1 MPTAGSDSLVT
12 APIYQVKAEF
22 FRTLGHPA
30 RIRVLELLKGGE
42 RPVSELIP
50 EVGIEASHLSQQLG
64 VMRRA
69 GIIQSRKVGANVYY
83 SVGDPKLFELLDVAK
98 RIITSSL
105 AESQL
110 LLEQMEATDESGP
123 QRPRD
128 SAQTSGAA
136 GGRFSVNDGAGAVQ

>member
-1 MPTAGSDSLVT
+1 MTTPGGDSLLSS
-12 APIYQVKAEF
+12 PLYQVKAEF

-30 RIRVLELLKGGE
+30 RIRVLEILKGGE
-42 RPVSELIP
+42 RPVSELLP

-83 SVGDPKLFELLDVAK
+83 SVGDPNLFELLDVAK

-110 LLEQMEATDESGP
+110 LLEQMEATDEPSSP
-123 QRPRD
+123 RQRSSPKP
-128 SAQTSGAA
+128 GAA
-136 GGRFSVNDGAGAVQ
+136 E

>member
-1 MPTAGSDSLVT
+1 MATAARDPRMT
-12 APIYQVKAEF
+12 TPIYQVKAEF

-30 RIRVLELLKGGE
+30 RIRVLEILQEGE

-50 EVGIEASHLSQQLG
+50 EVGIEPSHLSQQLG

-69 GIIQSRKVGANVYY
+69 GIIQSRKVGSNVYY
-83 SVGDPKLFELLDVAK
+83 SVGDPKFFELLDVAK

-110 LLEQMEATDESGP
+110 LLEQMEASVVSGP
-123 QRPRD
+123 SEGKPRRSTQRNARPDR
-128 SAQTSGAA
+128 SK
-136 GGRFSVNDGAGAVQ
+136 R

>member
-1 MPTAGSDSLVT
+1 MAPAENDTLMT

-22 FRTLGHPA
+22 FKTLGHPA
-30 RIRVLELLKGGE
+30 RIRVLEVLKGGE

-69 GIIQSRKVGANVYY
+69 GIIQSRKIGSNVYY

-105 AESQL
+105 TESQV
-110 LLEQMEATDESGP
+110 LLEQMEATNDIRARSSRTRIATKP
-123 QRPRD
+123 IKRP
-128 SAQTSGAA
+128 
-136 GGRFSVNDGAGAVQ
+136 GRG

>member
-1 MPTAGSDSLVT
+1 MATTGNTTSMT

-30 RIRVLELLKGGE
+30 RIRVLEILQGGE

-69 GIIQSRKVGANVYY
+69 GIIQARKVGSNVYY
-83 SVGDPKLFELLDVAK
+83 SVGDPKFFELLDVAK

-110 LLEQMEATDESGP
+110 LLEQMEAAELQGT
-123 QRPRD
+123 
-128 SAQTSGAA
+128 TSKS
-136 GGRFSVNDGAGAVQ
+136 RTVSRRKP

>member
-1 MPTAGSDSLVT
+1 MTSVQSRALTA

-30 RIRVLELLKGGE
+30 RIRVLEVLQGGE

-69 GIIQSRKVGANVYY
+69 GIIQSRKVGSNVYY
-83 SVGDPKLFELLDVAK
+83 SVGDPKFFELLDVAK

-110 LLEQMEATDESGP
+110 LLEQMETTAPSSSR
-123 QRPRD
+123 RPRT
-128 SAQTSGAA
+128 SAKQPTRTESN
-136 GGRFSVNDGAGAVQ
+136 RS

>member
-1 MPTAGSDSLVT
+1 MTTAGSDSLVT

-42 RPVSELIP
+42 RQVSELIP

-110 LLEQMEATDESGP
+110 LLEQMEATDESGSP
-123 QRPRD
+123 RPRTQPKR
-128 SAQTSGAA
+128 AARRA
-136 GGRFSVNDGAGAVQ
+136 GGSR